1 MTAQQS
7 RHTLDGPV
15 TTIRRG
21 VAIYKKHSSPF
32 WYARIWDARN
42 KRNVVR
48 STKEKS
54 KIAARQFAEDL
65 YIELLGGKAQP
76 PKQYTF
82 KHYAQRLIAISRTMV
97 ELGQRNA
104 NYVNTI
110 VTFLENKEWG
120 LQKQF
125 QHRDVRELRTK
136 DYADFLDKL
145 AKDRPDLSD
154 STRNMMTAT
163 FRNVLKV
170 AVRDGVIDS
179 VPATPRDR
187 QRDNPRAYLPFYPLV
202 GRKQCAY
209 TKVRNAVRT
218 LTKEHRDFI
227 KKAEK
232 LNKPKT
238 IYDEKK
244 LRIVPITSE
253 LGDLIVFAVNTF
265 VRPTTTELYALKHE
279 DITIADNPRSLLVTI
294 KKGKTGYRR
303 SYSMENAVD
312 VYERI
317 RQRNPNAKPNDYLFF
332 PSYSNRSTVRD
343 IVHRQFGLVLRK
355 AGVQNDPV
363 AGLKY
368 SVYSLRHTAICMRII
383 LGGGKVD
390 IYTLA
395 KNAGTSVEQI
405 ERFYAKHLPISAE
418 LARNLHHFERELKK
432 ELEKDAENDGEA
444 ETEGDEV
451 EGDDDLEFFRKL
463 AEMD

>member
-1 MTAQQS
+1 MTAQKS
-7 RHTLDGPV
+7 RHSLDGPV

-32 WYARIWDARN
+32 WYARVWDARN
-42 KRNVVR
+42 KRSVVR
-48 STKEKS
+48 STKETG

-65 YIELLGGKAQP
+65 AIEILGGKSQP
-76 PKQYTF
+76 QKQYTF
-82 KHYAQRLIAISRTMV
+82 KHYAQRLITISRTMV
-97 ELGQRNA
+97 DLGQRNA

-110 VTFLENKEWG
+110 ITFLENKEWG

-136 DYADFLDKL
+136 DFADFLDKL
-145 AKDRPDLSD
+145 ANDRPDLSE
-154 STRNMMTAT
+154 STRNMLTAT

-170 AVRDGVIDS
+170 AVRDGTIDS

-202 GRKQCAY
+202 DRKQCAY
-209 TKVRNAVRT
+209 TKVRNTVRT
-218 LTKEHRDFI
+218 LVKEHRDFI
-227 KKAEK
+227 KNAEK
-232 LNKPKT
+232 LNQPKT
-238 IYDEKK
+238 IYDAKK

-279 DITIADNPRSLLVTI
+279 NITIADNPRRLLVTV
-294 KKGKTGYRR
+294 KKGKTGFRIA
-303 SYSMENAVD
+303 SSMENAVD

-317 RQRNPNAKPNDYLFF
+317 RQRNPDAKPGDYLFF
-332 PSYSNRSTVRD
+332 PSYTNRNTVRD
-343 IVHRQFGLVLRK
+343 IVQRQFGLVLQR
-355 AGVQNDPV
+355 AGIKNDAV

-418 LARNLHHFERELKK
+418 LARNLHHFERELTK
-432 ELEKDAENDGEA
+432 ELAKDAVRTDGNNS
-444 ETEGDEV
+444 
-451 EGDDDLEFFRKL
+451 
-463 AEMD
+463 

>member
-1 MTAQQS
+1 MTAQKS
-7 RHTLDGPV
+7 RHSLDGPV

-32 WYARIWDARN
+32 WYARVWDARN
-42 KRNVVR
+42 KRSVVR
-48 STKEKS
+48 STKETG

-65 YIELLGGKAQP
+65 AIEILGGKSQP
-76 PKQYTF
+76 QKQYTF
-82 KHYAQRLIAISRTMV
+82 KHYAQRLITISRTMV
-97 ELGQRNA
+97 DLGQRNA

-110 VTFLENKEWG
+110 ITFLENKEWG

-136 DYADFLDKL
+136 DFADFLDKL
-145 AKDRPDLSD
+145 ANDRPDLSE
-154 STRNMMTAT
+154 STRNMLTAT

-170 AVRDGVIDS
+170 AVRDGTIDS

-202 GRKQCAY
+202 DRKQCAY
-209 TKVRNAVRT
+209 TKVRNTVRT
-218 LTKEHRDFI
+218 LVKEHRDFI
-227 KKAEK
+227 KNAEK
-232 LNKPKT
+232 LNQPKT
-238 IYDEKK
+238 IYDAKK

-279 DITIADNPRSLLVTI
+279 NITIADNPRRLLVTV
-294 KKGKTGYRR
+294 KKGKTGFRIA
-303 SYSMENAVD
+303 SSMENAVD

-317 RQRNPNAKPNDYLFF
+317 RQRNPDAKPGDYLFF
-332 PSYSNRSTVRD
+332 PSYTNRNTVRD
-343 IVHRQFGLVLRK
+343 IVQRQFGLVLQR
-355 AGVQNDPV
+355 AGIKNDAV

-418 LARNLHHFERELKK
+418 LARNLHHFERELTK
-432 ELEKDAENDGEA
+432 ELAKDAVRTDRNNS
-444 ETEGDEV
+444 
-451 EGDDDLEFFRKL
+451 
-463 AEMD
+463 

>member
-1 MTAQQS
+1 MASQQS
-7 RHTLDGPV
+7 RHSLDGPV

-21 VAIYKKHSSPF
+21 VAIYKKLSSPF
-32 WYARIWDARN
+32 WYARVWDTRS
-42 KRNVVR
+42 KRNIVR
-48 STKEKS
+48 STRETG
-54 KIAARQFAEDL
+54 KIKARQFAEDL
-65 YIELLGGKAQP
+65 AIEILGGKPQIA
-76 PKQYTF
+76 KEYTF
-82 KHYAQRLIAISRTMV
+82 KHFALRLVTISRTMV

-110 VTFLENKEWG
+110 VTFLDNKEWG

-170 AVRDGVIDS
+170 AVREGVIDA

-187 QRDNPRAYLPFYPLV
+187 QRDNPRAFLPFYPLV
-202 GRKQCAY
+202 SRKDCAY
-209 TKVRNAVRT
+209 TKVRNVVRT
-218 LTKEHRDFI
+218 LTKEHREFI
-227 KKAEK
+227 TNAEK
-232 LNKPKT
+232 SGSAKS
-238 IYDEKK
+238 IYNEQK

-265 VRPTTTELYALKHE
+265 VRPTTSELYALKHQ
-279 DITIADNPRSLLVTI
+279 DITIAENPRRLLVTVRR
-294 KKGKTGYRR
+294 GKTGFRLAT
-303 SYSMENAVD
+303 SMENAVD
-312 VYERI
+312 VYKRI
-317 RQRNPNAKPNDYLFF
+317 CVRNPDAQPSDYLFF
-332 PSYSNRSTVRD
+332 PSYQNRSTVRD
-343 IVHRQFGLVLRK
+343 IVQRQFGVALQRANV
-355 AGVQNDPV
+355 VNDPI

-383 LGGGKVD
+383 LGGGNVD

-395 KNAGTSVEQI
+395 KNAGTSVDQI

-432 ELEKDAENDGEA
+432 ELEVDVLADGDTDRSLA
-444 ETEGDEV
+444 TPGK
-451 EGDDDLEFFRKL
+451 RKL
-463 AEMD
+463 KSLK

>member
-1 MTAQQS
+1 MVTQKS
-7 RHTLDGPV
+7 RHSLDGPV
-15 TTIRRG
+15 VTIRRG
-21 VAIYKKHSSPF
+21 VAIYKKLSSSY
-32 WYARIWDARN
+32 WYARVWDARN

-48 STKEKS
+48 STKETG

-65 YIELLGGKAQP
+65 AIEILGGKSQP

-110 VTFLENKEWG
+110 ITFLENKEWG

-136 DYADFLDKL
+136 DFADFLDKL
-145 AKDRPDLSD
+145 SQDRPDLSS
-154 STRNMMTAT
+154 STRNMLTAT

-170 AVRDGVIDS
+170 AVRDGTIDS

-202 GRKQCAY
+202 DRRQCAY
-209 TKVRNAVRT
+209 TKVRNTVRT
-218 LTKEHRDFI
+218 LAKEHRDFI
-227 KKAEK
+227 KSAEK

-238 IYDEKK
+238 IYDAKK

-279 DITIADNPRSLLVTI
+279 DITIADNPRSLLITI

-317 RQRNPNAKPNDYLFF
+317 RQRNPEAKPSDYLFF
-332 PSYSNRSTVRD
+332 PSYTNRNTVRD
-343 IVHRQFGLVLRK
+343 IVQRQFGLVLQR
-355 AGVQNDPV
+355 AGIQNDPI

-418 LARNLHHFERELKK
+418 LARNLHHFERELTK
-432 ELEKDAENDGEA
+432 ELAKDAVQADEA
-444 ETEGDEV
+444 SS
-451 EGDDDLEFFRKL
+451 
-463 AEMD
+463 

>member
-1 MTAQQS
+1 MPTQKS
-7 RHTLDGPV
+7 RNALDGPV

-21 VAIYKKHSSPF
+21 VAIYKKHSSPY
-32 WYARIWDARN
+32 WYARVWDARN

-48 STKEKS
+48 STKEKG
-54 KIAARQFAEDL
+54 KIAARQFAEEL
-65 YIELLGGKAQP
+65 AIELLGGKAQT
-76 PKQYTF
+76 PKEYTF
-82 KHYAQRLIAISRTMV
+82 KHYAQRLVTNSRTMV

-110 VTFLENKEWG
+110 VTFLDNKEWG
-120 LQKQF
+120 LLKQF
-125 QHRDVRELRTK
+125 QHKDVRELRTK
-136 DYADFLDKL
+136 DFADFLDKVT
-145 AKDRPDLSD
+145 KERPDLSS

-163 FRNVLKV
+163 FRNVMKV
-170 AVRDGVIDS
+170 AVRDGAIDS

-202 GRKQCAY
+202 SRKQCAY

-218 LTKEHRDFI
+218 LTKEHREFI
-227 KKAEK
+227 KQADK
-232 LNKPKT
+232 LGKPKT
-238 IYDEKK
+238 IRDDKK

-279 DITIADNPRSLLVTI
+279 DITIAENPRSLLITI
-294 KKGKTGYRR
+294 KRGKTGYRIA
-303 SYSMENAVD
+303 SSMENAVD
-312 VYERI
+312 VYQRMFE
-317 RQRNPNAKPNDYLFF
+317 RNPDASPSDYLFF
-332 PSYSNRSTVRD
+332 PSYKNRNTVRD
-343 IVHRQFGLVLRK
+343 IVHRQFGLVLKK
-355 AGVQNDPV
+355 AGIQNDSV

-418 LARNLHHFERELKK
+418 LVRNLQHFERELKK
-432 ELEKDAENDGEA
+432 ELEGSVEA
-444 ETEGDEV
+444 DNFTESD
-451 EGDDDLEFFRKL
+451 
-463 AEMD
+463 

>member
-1 MTAQQS
+1 MTQKS
-7 RHTLDGPV
+7 RNALDGPI

-21 VAIYKKHSSPF
+21 VAIYKKRSSPF
-32 WYARIWDARN
+32 WYARVWDSRT
-42 KRNVVR
+42 KRSVVR
-48 STKEKS
+48 STKEKG

-65 YIELLGGKAQP
+65 AIELLGGKAQI
-76 PKQYTF
+76 PKEYTF

-97 ELGQRNA
+97 DLGQRNA

-110 VTFLENKEWG
+110 ITFLENKEWG

-136 DYADFLDKL
+136 DFADFLDKL

-170 AVRDGVIDS
+170 AVRDGVIDA

-202 GRKQCAY
+202 ERKQCAY

-218 LTKEHRDFI
+218 LVKEHREFI
-227 KKAEK
+227 KKADK
-232 LNKPKT
+232 LGKPKT
-238 IYDEKK
+238 IRDGKN

-279 DITIADNPRSLLVTI
+279 DISIADNPRRLLVTV
-294 KKGKTGYRR
+294 KKGKTGFRIA
-303 SYSMENAVD
+303 SSMENAVD

-317 RQRNPNAKPNDYLFF
+317 CRRNPDAKPSDFLFF
-332 PSYSNRSTVRD
+332 SSYTNRNTVRD
-343 IVHRQFGLVLRK
+343 IVQRQFGVVLQK
-355 AGVQNDPV
+355 AGIKNDPV

-432 ELEKDAENDGEA
+432 ELAKDADENDSIENA
-444 ETEGDEV
+444 EIIEE
-451 EGDDDLEFFRKL
+451 DDDIAFFRKL

>member
-1 MTAQQS
+1 MVKKS
-7 RHTLDGPV
+7 RHTLEGPI

-21 VAIYKKHSSPF
+21 LAIFKKHSSPF
-32 WYARIWDARN
+32 WYVRVWDSRT
-42 KRNVVR
+42 KRNTVR
-48 STKEKS
+48 STRETG
-54 KIAARQFAEDL
+54 KIKARQFAEDL
-65 YIELLGGKAQP
+65 AIELLGGKPQT
-76 PKQYTF
+76 PKEYTF

-120 LQKQF
+120 LQQQF

-170 AVRDGVIDS
+170 AVRDGVIDA

-202 GRKQCAY
+202 SRKACAY
-209 TKVRNAVRT
+209 AGVRNAVRT
-218 LTKEHRDFI
+218 LTKQHREFI

-232 LNKPKT
+232 LGKPKT

-244 LRIVPITSE
+244 LRIVPITKE
-253 LGDLIVFAVNTF
+253 LGDLIVFTVNTF

-279 DITIADNPRSLLVTI
+279 DITIADNPRRLLVTI
-294 KKGKTGYRR
+294 KRGKTGYRL
-303 SYSMENAVD
+303 STSMENAVD
-312 VYERI
+312 VYQRI
-317 RQRNPNAKPNDYLFF
+317 CARYPNAKPSDYLFF
-332 PSYSNRSTVRD
+332 PSYENRNTVRD
-343 IVHRQFGLVLRK
+343 IVHRQFGLVLQK
-355 AGVQNDPV
+355 AGVANDPV
-363 AGLKY
+363 AKLKY

-383 LGGGKVD
+383 LGGGNVD

-432 ELEKDAENDGEA
+432 ELEKDAADD
-444 ETEGDEV
+444 TEGSEDE
-451 EGDDDLEFFRKL
+451 DDDFAFFERL
-463 AEMD
+463 AEDDG